1 MTPALFFGIL
11 PHYRLSELCIY
22 SYLPTEMERNG
33 MESIFAFIAIE
44 EQKGVANYYV
54 NERLM
59 DLLSGVGV
67 PENAQSGT
75 QASA

>member
-11 PHYRLSELCIY
+11 PHYRLSELY
-22 SYLPTEMERNG
+22 NLF
-33 MESIFAFIAIE
+33 IFANRGGKKWNGIYIAIE
-44 EQKGVANYYV
+44 EQKGAANYYV

-59 DLLSGVGV
+59 NLLSSVGV

-75 QASA
+75 QGGA

>member
-11 PHYRLSELCIY
+11 PHYRLSELYNLFIFAN
-22 SYLPTEMERNG
+22 RGGKKWNG

-44 EQKGVANYYV
+44 EQKGAANYYV

-59 DLLSGVGV
+59 NLLSSVGV

-75 QASA
+75 

>member
-1 MTPALFFGIL
+1 MTPALFSVFCRITGCQNCTIN
-11 PHYRLSELCIY
+11 

-44 EQKGVANYYV
+44 EQKGAANYYV

-59 DLLSGVGV
+59 NLLSSVGV

-75 QASA
+75 